1 MKEKDKYIIFR
12 NEKICYS
19 DSGKGRAVV
28 LLHGFLGAK
37 EIWQETEN
45 TLNRHFRVISIDLPG
60 HGKSACFG
68 YIHSMDLIAKAV
80 KAVMDS
86 LKLKKYILVGH
97 SMGGYAA
104 LAFAEL
110 FPDNLRGICLF
121 HSTSYADGEE
131 KKRDRTRAIKLVKA
145 DAKVYT
151 RNTIKNLFAVKNI
164 LKHKKEIAFAQK
176 IALKTSKRGI
186 VSSLEGMKDRPNRDI
201 VLNFSEYPVMMIVGR
216 YDAILPMQSLINQS
230 EFIPSKYVLLLEND
244 GHMGFLENPKTCAK
258 HLKRFFRLCFQ
269 KQKAPLAI
277 SENEF

>member
-1 MKEKDKYIIFR
+1 MKKQEKHILFR
-12 NEKICYS
+12 NEKIFFS
-19 DSGKGRAVV
+19 DVGKGRTIV

-37 EIWQETEN
+37 EIWTTTVGQ
-45 TLNRHFRVISIDLPG
+45 LSKQFRVISIDLPG
-60 HGKSACFG
+60 HGKSACYG
-68 YIHSMDLIAKAV
+68 YIHSMELLARAV

-110 FPDNLRGICLF
+110 FPDNLKGICLF
-121 HSTSYADGEE
+121 HSTSYADSEE
-131 KKRDRTRAIKLVKA
+131 KKKDRTRSVKLVKA

-151 RNTIKNLFAVKNI
+151 RTTIKNLFGAKNI
-164 LKHKKEIAFAQK
+164 DKHQQQISFAQK

-201 VLNFSEYPVMMIVGR
+201 VLSFSEYPVMMIIGR
-216 YDAILPMQSLINQS
+216 YDAILPMQSLLNQC

-244 GHMGFLENPKTCAK
+244 GHMGLLENPLVCSK
-258 HLKRFFRLCFQ
+258 HLKRFFRLSFK
-269 KQKAPLAI
+269 KQSDPLDI
-277 SENEF
+277 MEREF